1 MKLAIASNNKGK
13 IEEINRIFHSNELRD
28 IEIVN
33 PSSLGIISNPEETSE
48 TLEGNAL
55 IKAKALN
62 LLTSYPAIADDTGLF
77 VETLNGKPG
86 VYSARYAGENAT
98 DADNRKK
105 LLLDIGNSKNRK
117 AYFETVICYYDS
129 EIIEFFSG
137 KCHGTIS
144 KLEIGSNG
152 FGYDPIFIPEGYDR
166 TFAEMDSVLKSK
178 ISHRYLATDSFIKW
192 YKMELG

>member
-77 VETLNGKPG
+77 VDRRTQ
-86 VYSARYAGENAT
+86 
-98 DADNRKK
+98 
-105 LLLDIGNSKNRK
+105 
-117 AYFETVICYYDS
+117 S
-129 EIIEFFSG
+129 E
-137 KCHGTIS
+137 CCV
-144 KLEIGSNG
+144 
-152 FGYDPIFIPEGYDR
+152 
-166 TFAEMDSVLKSK
+166 A
-178 ISHRYLATDSFIKW
+178 
-192 YKMELG
+192 